1 MFYTRAFNSDNI
13 LAIATMDY
21 QAGRFAEAERGCR
34 AVLKVVPDD
43 ASALYL
49 LGLTEVQAGSVE
61 AGVAHIETA
70 IAQDSGRVDR
80 ACGYAAVLARLRR
93 LDEAVAI
100 LGRTAANAPENAE
113 VYRQLVGTA
122 RALSEQM
129 PSPGGAA
136 AAPEVEDD
144 RFISVVVCSIDV
156 QKATR
161 IREHYE
167 AQFQRH
173 RFEVIQIGD
182 ARSLCEG
189 YNRGFAK
196 TRGDIIIFCHDDI
209 EIISPDFPA
218 RLLAHL
224 RTHDVVGV
232 AGTTQLIGA
241 NWNSAG
247 WPRVHGCVVHRGSDG
262 NGFFFHCF
270 GPPRTSA
277 VEALDGLFIAAKR
290 EVCEAIEFDA
300 AVFDGFHFYDL
311 DFSYRASLAGFRI
324 AVPWDILI
332 LHASWGRNDP
342 SWQEYAQKF
351 ATKFGADKI
360 VQLTPLQINWP
371 IVQFSERA
379 DMIAFHRV
387 MVLAQSA
394 AGSHCGQIAAIN
406 RP

>member
-1 MFYTRAFNSDNI
+1 
-13 LAIATMDY
+13 
-21 QAGRFAEAERGCR
+21 
-34 AVLKVVPDD
+34 
-43 ASALYL
+43 
-49 LGLTEVQAGSVE
+49 
-61 AGVAHIETA
+61 
-70 IAQDSGRVDR
+70 
-80 ACGYAAVLARLRR
+80 
-93 LDEAVAI
+93 
-100 LGRTAANAPENAE
+100 
-113 VYRQLVGTA
+113 
-122 RALSEQM
+122 M
-129 PSPGGAA
+129 PSPGGAT

-144 RFISVVVCSIDV
+144 QFISVVVCSIDA
-156 QKATR
+156 QKTTR

-173 RFEVIQIGD
+173 RFEVIQIND

-232 AGTTQLIGA
+232 AGTTQLIGP

-247 WPRVHGCVVHRGSDG
+247 WPRLHSSVVHRGSDG

-300 AVFDGFHFYDL
+300 AVFDG
-311 DFSYRASLAGFRI
+311 
-324 AVPWDILI
+324 
-332 LHASWGRNDP
+332 
-342 SWQEYAQKF
+342 
-351 ATKFGADKI
+351 
-360 VQLTPLQINWP
+360 
-371 IVQFSERA
+371 
-379 DMIAFHRV
+379 
-387 MVLAQSA
+387 
-394 AGSHCGQIAAIN
+394 
-406 RP
+406 